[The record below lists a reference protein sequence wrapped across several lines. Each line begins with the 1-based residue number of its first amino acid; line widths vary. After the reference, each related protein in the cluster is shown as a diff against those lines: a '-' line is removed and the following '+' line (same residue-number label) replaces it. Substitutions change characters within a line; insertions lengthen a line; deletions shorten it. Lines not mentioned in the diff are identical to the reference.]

1 MSVAWLI
8 TMGTKLANARKLI
21 YPIPKQD
28 NVQIIFK
35 SKVFVN
41 SFKKYR
47 IIQNWQIHRRI
58 LSNGTKVI
66 RIFISEKLFHVLR
79 KCEK

>member
-21 YPIPKQD
+21 YSIRKQD
-28 NVQIIFK
+28 NVQTIFK

-41 SFKKYR
+41 SFN
-47 IIQNWQIHRRI
+47 Q
-58 LSNGTKVI
+58 
-66 RIFISEKLFHVLR
+66 
-79 KCEK
+79 